1 MAIITSD
8 PKVLILAFLGGIIP
22 SLLWLWFWLKEDE
35 ENPEPPVLLSL
46 VFIMGMVAVLVVLPI
61 QKFIQANVVSHD
73 LELLLWASTEEIL
86 KYFAVLLVLYKT
98 NYADKPIDWP
108 MYLITCA
115 LGFAALE
122 NALFLIK
129 PISVVNGAT
138 VALLTGNLR
147 YLGSTLLHTVAS
159 GTIGITIGITS
170 HLNRYAKKFFF
181 VIGFSIAIALHTA
194 FNFFIIK
201 NDGNDFLKV
210 FGFLWVVTIVIMLL
224 FEKVRRMS
232 E

>member
-1 MAIITSD
+1 MAILTND
-8 PKVLILAFLGGIIP
+8 PKILILAFLGGIIP
-22 SLLWLWFWLKEDE
+22 SLLWLRFWLKEDE
-35 ENPEPPVLLSL
+35 ENPEPPVLLTL
-46 VFIMGMVAVLVVLPI
+46 VFIMGMIVVFIVLPI
-61 QKFIQANVVSHD
+61 QKYIQANIGSHGI
-73 LELLLWASTEEIL
+73 ELLLWASTEEIL
-86 KYFAVLLVLYKT
+86 KFLAVFLVLYKT

-122 NALFLIK
+122 NTLFLIK

-147 YLGSTLLHTVAS
+147 FLGSTLLHTVAS

-170 HLNRYAKKFFF
+170 HLNKYARKFFF
-181 VIGFSIAIALHTA
+181 LVGLSIAIALHTA

-201 NDGNDFLKV
+201 NDGNDFIKV

>member
-1 MAIITSD
+1 MALLTND
-8 PKVLILAFLGGIIP
+8 PKILILAFLGGIIP

-35 ENPEPPVLLSL
+35 ENPEPTGLLAL
-46 VFIMGMVAVLVVLPI
+46 VFFLGMAVVLIVLPI
-61 QKFIQANVVSHD
+61 QKYIQANVGSHEI
-73 LELLLWASTEEIL
+73 ELLLWASTEEIL
-86 KYFAVLLVLYKT
+86 KYLAVLLVLYKT

-108 MYLITCA
+108 IYLITCA

-122 NALFLIK
+122 NTLFLIK
-129 PISVVNGAT
+129 PISVINGAT

-147 YLGSTLLHTVAS
+147 FLGSTLLHTIAS
-159 GTIGITIGITS
+159 GTIGITIGISS
-170 HLNRYAKKFFF
+170 HMDKFIRKWFIF
-181 VIGFSIAIALHTA
+181 GGFLIAIALHTA
-194 FNFFIIK
+194 FNFFIIR

-210 FGFLWVVTIVIMLL
+210 FAFLWVVTIVIMLL